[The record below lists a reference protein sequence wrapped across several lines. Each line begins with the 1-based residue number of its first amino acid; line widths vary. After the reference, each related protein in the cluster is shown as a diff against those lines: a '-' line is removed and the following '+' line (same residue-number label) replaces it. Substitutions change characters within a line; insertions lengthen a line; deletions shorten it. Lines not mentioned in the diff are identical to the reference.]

1 MAVLV
6 LNASEVDRLQ
16 TINTELAPVG
26 WVNELAL
33 FVDGSSP
40 YPPRQYV
47 DQNNRHWL
55 TTWIIGRE
63 TTL

>member
-16 TINTELAPVG
+16 KINTELAPVG

-33 FVDGSSP
+33 LLMARVHIRLG
-40 YPPRQYV
+40 
-47 DQNNRHWL
+47 NML
-55 TTWIIGRE
+55 TKIAAIG
-63 TTL
+63 